1 MANRKPSTKAYETHL
16 FEALEIA
23 QVPSVKAY
31 TAVQEVRHMA
41 GENISAELN
50 TKFEVLSSKIDA
62 QATEFRSTRW
72 MMGSLL
78 AIVAIA
84 AAGGVAIGVAIL
96 NYVFQMATNS

>member
-1 MANRKPSTKAYETHL
+1 MANQKPSSKAFETHL
-16 FEALEIA
+16 FEALVIA
-23 QVPSVKAY
+23 QIPSLKSY

-50 TKFEVLSSKIDA
+50 AKFEVLSSKID
-62 QATEFRSTRW
+62 STRW

-78 AIVAIA
+78 ALVAIA

-96 NYVFQMATNS
+96 NYLFQIASSH

>member
-23 QVPSVKAY
+23 QVPSIKAY

-50 TKFEVLSSKIDA
+50 TKFEVLSSKID
-62 QATEFRSTRW
+62 STRW

-78 AIVAIA
+78 ALVAIA
-84 AAGGVAIGVAIL
+84 GAGTVGIGVAIL
-96 NYVFQMATNS
+96 NYVFHMATIN